1 MEKVFRNLKFVFI
14 LIIAV
19 IFYSCTS
26 NEVKKSKEKDYELV
40 IVHTNDIHSR
50 ALEGKKEMG
59 YAKIDT
65 VINNLKKDSHNKE
78 VMFLDAGDTFHGTP
92 FATLE
97 RGESIVNILNKMNLK
112 AMTLGNHDYNYGQE
126 RVKELESEAKFSILA
141 SNVVY
146 KNGEQFTKK
155 YIIEEVSGVKV
166 GIFGLSTPETLYKTN
181 PNNVKG
187 LIFKDPILTAK
198 EVVKEL
204 KAQDVKFIIV
214 LAHLGLDEST
224 KEEWRSTGI
233 AKNVDGIDLIIDGH
247 SHTELKDRILVN
259 NTSIVQTGNYGMNV
273 GIVKVDFDMLNP
285 SGVNKNS
292 DAITTALLSKKDFD
306 STMDNNKKVETTETE
321 KYIQDIKTNQNK
333 ITSKIIGKT
342 PVKLQG
348 DRELVRATQTNLSN
362 LVADSLVWK
371 TDADMSMTNGG
382 GIRASIEQGNI
393 TVGDVVSVLPFGN
406 YAVTKELT
414 GAQIK
419 ASLEEGFKD
428 APNAA
433 GSYAQVGGITL
444 NLDLTKPKG
453 QRVSNIKFKNGKKF
467 QMDKKYVVATNDF
480 MAAGGDDYTEFKN
493 AREIANYSGMD
504 EILIQYISSINKI
517 SGAPDNRVKTKK

>member
-1 MEKVFRNLKFVFI
+1 MKKVFRNLKFVFI
-14 LIIAV
+14 LIISV

-26 NEVKKSKEKDYELV
+26 NETKKSKEKDYELV
-40 IVHTNDIHSR
+40 IVHTNDVHSR

-59 YAKIDT
+59 YAKINT
-65 VINNLKKDSHNKE
+65 VINNLKKDPNNKE

-97 RGESIVNILNKMNLK
+97 RGESIVKILDKMNLK

-126 RVKELESEAKFSILA
+126 RVKEIQSEAKFNILA

-155 YIIEEVSGVKV
+155 YIIEEISGVKV

-247 SHTELKDRILVN
+247 SHTELKDRILIN
-259 NTSIVQTGNYGMNV
+259 DTSIVQTGNYGMNV
-273 GIVKVDFDMLNP
+273 GIVKVDFDKLKE
-285 SGVNKNS
+285 SGKKS
-292 DAITTALLSKKDFD
+292 DAITTELLSKKALD
-306 STMDNNKKVETTETE
+306 STMDNNKKTETTDIE
-321 KYIQDIKTNQNK
+321 KYIQDIKTEQNK

-371 TDADMSMTNGG
+371 TNADMSMTNGG
-382 GIRASIEQGNI
+382 GIRASIEEGNI
-393 TVGDVVSVLPFGN
+393 TVGDVVNVLPFGN

-433 GSYAQVGGITL
+433 GSYAQIGGITL

-467 QMDKKYVVATNDF
+467 QIDKKYVVATNDF
-480 MAAGGDDYTEFKN
+480 MAAGGDDYSEFKN
-493 AREIANYSGMD
+493 GREIANYSGMD
-504 EILIQYISSINKI
+504 EILIQYISSISKI
-517 SGAPDNRVKTKK
+517 SGAPDDRVKTKK

>member
-1 MEKVFRNLKFVFI
+1 MKKVFRNLKFVFI

-26 NEVKKSKEKDYELV
+26 NETKKSKEKDYELV
-40 IVHTNDIHSR
+40 IVHTNDVHSR

-65 VINNLKKDSHNKE
+65 VINNLKKDPNNKE

-97 RGESIVNILNKMNLK
+97 RGESIVKILDKMNLK

-126 RVKELESEAKFSILA
+126 RAKEIQSEAKFNILA

-155 YIIEEVSGVKV
+155 YIIEEISGVKV

-224 KEEWRSTGI
+224 KEEWRSTGV

-247 SHTELKDRILVN
+247 SHTELKDRILIN
-259 NTSIVQTGNYGMNV
+259 DTSIVQTGNYGMNV
-273 GIVKVDFDMLNP
+273 GIVKVDFDKLKE
-285 SGVNKNS
+285 SGKKS
-292 DAITTALLSKKDFD
+292 DAIITELLSKKALD
-306 STMDNNKKVETTETE
+306 STMDNNKKTETTDIE
-321 KYIQDIKTNQNK
+321 KYIQDIKTEQNK

-348 DRELVRATQTNLSN
+348 DRELVRSTQTNLSN

-371 TDADMSMTNGG
+371 TNADMSMTNGG
-382 GIRASIEQGNI
+382 GIRASIEEGNI
-393 TVGDVVSVLPFGN
+393 TVGDVVNVLPFGN

-433 GSYAQVGGITL
+433 GSYAQIGGITL

-480 MAAGGDDYTEFKN
+480 MAAGGDDYSEFKN
-493 AREIANYSGMD
+493 GREIANYSGMD
-504 EILIQYISSINKI
+504 EILIQYISSISKI
-517 SGAPDNRVKTKK
+517 SGAPDDRVKTKK